1 MQIEGAFLK
10 VVDLG
15 KSYKEDAPPVFEG
28 VDFEIDKGEFVCIIG
43 HSGCGKTTYVN
54 SCYNKNDIYTDDFI
68 FNFFNGV
75 LINRIR
81 NLDKS
86 DVIYINDPR
95 LCNIIIFNKYIN
107 ILKKENH
114 EIKLILFENKK
125 SIDYYDISNY
135 TSLGFEY
142 EILT

>member
-1 MQIEGAFLK
+1 MTII
-10 VVDLG
+10 VV
-15 KSYKEDAPPVFEG
+15 
-28 VDFEIDKGEFVCIIG
+28 IG
-43 HSGCGKTTYVN
+43 LSGCGKTTYVN